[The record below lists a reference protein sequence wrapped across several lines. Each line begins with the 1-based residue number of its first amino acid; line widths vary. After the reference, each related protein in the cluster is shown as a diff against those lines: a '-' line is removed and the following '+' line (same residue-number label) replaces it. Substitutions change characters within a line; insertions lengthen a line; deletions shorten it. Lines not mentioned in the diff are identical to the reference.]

1 MSTYTIR
8 RILLIFP
15 TLLIASILV
24 AAIVRALPGDAVMM
38 SGSDQFGARELSEEG
53 RAIARAKIGID
64 QPFHVQY
71 IRFILGWPK
80 RDGFIRRTQDGGATW
95 KRLIPVEIEPSTSV
109 EFITNPVGWAAGGRY
124 IFGTIL
130 GGTLWGPQKI
140 ADHNI
145 NALAFADE
153 KRVWAVGDK
162 GMVLH
167 SSNGGQMIDE
177 GDKVFNTWLTQDSGT
192 DQPLRDITVVDAL
205 TGWAVGAKGTIL
217 STVDGGVTWEPQASD
232 TDANL
237 LSVAFLD
244 ANQGLA
250 VGEKGTILR
259 TTNGGLT
266 WAAGT
271 GVGEGDL
278 SGVAFGGS
286 SWAWAVGK
294 GGLLLQS
301 SDGGVTWSPR
311 VVSFQDENGKV
322 KELRRD
328 LTSVAFAN
336 EKEGF
341 VGGAR
346 GTFLA
351 TVDGG
356 ITWQVQDAGT
366 TRSITDV
373 SVITTSRGQV
383 RAFAAASEGFWEWG
397 TVGGNMGESLIRVSG
412 IAEDLT
418 RTFPPTFQLMLMT
431 VILSTL
437 VAMPVGILSAVRQD
451 TWPDYTARTI
461 MILGL
466 AIPSFWLAVM
476 VLLVPARYFDW
487 VPPLQYVGFFD
498 DPLGNLKYFAIPS
511 LVAGVFGSASVM
523 RMTRSMMLE
532 VLRQDYIRTALSKG
546 LRERV
551 VIYRHALKNALI
563 PVITII
569 GMQIPFLLGNQVIIE
584 SVFNIPG
591 QGQLLL
597 EAVALRDYTLIQGI
611 NLFLAAFIVVANL
624 LVDLTYGWLDPRI
637 RYD

>member
-15 TLLIASILV
+15 TLLVASILV

-38 SGSDQFGARELSEEG
+38 TASEQFGARQLSEEG
-53 RAIARAKIGID
+53 TAIARARMGLD

-80 RDGFIRRTQDGGATW
+80 RDGRIRRTQDGGAIW
-95 KRLIPVEIEPSTSV
+95 KKLLPVEIEPATSV

-167 SSNGGQMIDE
+167 TSNGGQMIDE
-177 GDKVFNTWLTQDSGT
+177 GDKVFNTWLNQDSGT
-192 DQPLRDITVVDAL
+192 DQPLRDIFVVDAL
-205 TGWAVGAKGTIL
+205 TVWTVGDKGTIL
-217 STVDGGVTWEPQASD
+217 STVDGGVTWERQAND

-244 ANQGLA
+244 ANNGLA

-266 WAAGT
+266 WSAGT
-271 GVGEGDL
+271 GGGEGNL

-286 SWAWAVGK
+286 SKSWAVGK

-311 VVSFQDENGKV
+311 VVSFQDDSGKV
-322 KELRRD
+322 EELRRD

-356 ITWQVQDAGT
+356 ITWQVHDAGT

-383 RAFAAASEGFWEWG
+383 RAFTAASERFWEWG
-397 TVGGNMGESLIRVSG
+397 TVGGNMGKSLIRVSG

-451 TWPDYTARTI
+451 TWPDYTARFI

-476 VLLVPARYFDW
+476 VLLLPAQYFDW
-487 VPPLQYVGFFD
+487 VPPLQYVSFFD

-511 LVAGVFGSASVM
+511 LVAGIFGSASVM

-532 VLRQDYIRTALSKG
+532 VLRQDYIRTAWSKG